1 MERLVNMKTLSKA
14 IIEYAEELPEDAVI
28 HADLFLHL
36 GSRAAVSQ
44 ALSRLVKR
52 GYLLRVRRGF
62 YVRFLDSPYGKYAPP
77 ARRVIEN
84 IARITGEK
92 VAPHPAAAANSFGL
106 TTQVPLQTVYITTGP
121 SRLLRLG
128 NLSAELRHAPR
139 WQLGFGNRM
148 SGHAIRIAAWEGP
161 EHAADALRELKS
173 KLSASDLQEMASV
186 CSELPPWLAKQVSE
200 FVSNG

>member
-36 GSRAAVSQ
+36 GSRAAVGQ

-52 GYLLRVRRGF
+52 GYLLRVSRGF
-62 YVRFLDSPYGKYAPP
+62 YARFLDSPYGKYAPP
-77 ARRVIEN
+77 TVQVIEN
-84 IARITGEK
+84 IARITREK
-92 VAPHPAAAANSFGL
+92 VAPHPAAAANGLGL
-106 TTQVPLQTVYITTGP
+106 TTQVPLKIIYMTTGP

-139 WQLGFGNRM
+139 WQLSFGNRM

-161 EHAADALRELKS
+161 EHAADILRELKS
-173 KLSASDLQEMASV
+173 KLSSSDLQEMASV
-186 CSELPPWLAKQVSE
+186 CPELPPWLARQVSE
-200 FVSNG
+200 FVANS